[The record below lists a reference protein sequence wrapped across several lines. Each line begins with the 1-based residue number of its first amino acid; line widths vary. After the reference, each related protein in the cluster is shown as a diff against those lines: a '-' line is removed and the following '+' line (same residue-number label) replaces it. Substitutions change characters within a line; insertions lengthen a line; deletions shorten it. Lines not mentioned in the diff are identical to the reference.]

1 MKILTVELTNFG
13 PFHGTHIF
21 NMADRGLLL
30 VMGDNKDEPR
40 MDSNGSGKSH
50 IFDGLD
56 WCAWGEN
63 PRGDHAEA
71 QFNEEAYGERG
82 AKMQVKTALEADD
95 GTAIVI
101 TRSRTKSKYELK
113 LEVGGED
120 KSSLDKSE
128 TQKAIEKYLGLDR
141 DVFHA
146 AVLFGQTD
154 LVHYADATDGA
165 RMEILTK
172 ILQLDE
178 IDVCLERVK
187 AKVKAG
193 SEKRVRLQADLSSL
207 DSRLQATQPD
217 KYDAHI
223 QDWEETRQD
232 EVERLQ
238 FAIGNWEKDL
248 ADAQAQLGDPTA
260 LQARRQALD
269 AELAGLVAPVEG
281 PEVEQA
287 RLATE
292 QAQQAAAVGAQ
303 ECVRLE
309 NQLIHMQNQQV
320 GVCSQCG
327 QPVTAEHLQNEV
339 QRAREALQDA
349 ADRQSHVRDRAM
361 STRTALEALV
371 ALSKSLSVAWQA
383 AKDQK
388 VQESA
393 KIDADLRVAAG
404 IQARMGRLSQELV
417 SMRARLEEQRTAIN
431 PFHVRKAEVER
442 ERYELERRRGQVAYE
457 VEALQADSRY
467 LEFWVQAFGPKG
479 LKSYILDSRIQE
491 LSDAANEWLGLLTGG
506 TVWVRFEAEKV
517 TRGKKVVNAPDVRVF
532 RWNPDGTITER
543 SYRSWSGGEKKRIS
557 FAIDFGLSRL
567 VARRAKQT
575 YDLLILDEAFK
586 HLDRSGKE
594 AVIEMLQVLNREKS
608 SLIVV
613 EHDSEF
619 QGQFEWRVLVTKRNR
634 RSTIKELDH
643 DEGQEEEGV
652 SVDISADSHRKRPR
666 RQPVRGPAH

>member
-1 MKILTVELTNFG
+1 MKILSVELTNFG
-13 PFHGTHIF
+13 PFHGTHRF
-21 NMADRGLLL
+21 EMADRGLLL
-30 VMGDNKDEPR
+30 VMGDNQDEPR

-71 QFNEEAYGERG
+71 QFNDEAYGERG

-101 TRSRTKSKYELK
+101 TRSRTKSKYELA

-120 KSSLDKSE
+120 KSSLDKGE

-154 LVHYADATDGA
+154 LVHYADATDGD

-178 IDVCLERVK
+178 IDVYLDRAK
-187 AKVKAG
+187 AKVKGA
-193 SEKRVRLQADLSSL
+193 SEKRAQLQADLASL
-207 DSRLQATQPD
+207 DGRLQATQPEQ
-217 KYDAHI
+217 YDAHI
-223 QDWEETRQD
+223 QDWEQTRND

-238 FAIGNWEKDL
+238 FAIGNWEKDM
-248 ADAQAQLGDPTA
+248 ADAQAQIGDPA
-260 LQARRQALD
+260 SLQVRKQALD
-269 AELAGLVAPVEG
+269 AELAVLVAPVEG
-281 PEVEQA
+281 PEIEQA
-287 RLATE
+287 RLAAE

-303 ECVRLE
+303 ECVRME
-309 NQLIHMQNQQV
+309 NQLVHMQNQQV

-339 QRAREALQDA
+339 QRAREALQEA
-349 ADRQSHVRDRAM
+349 ANRQEPIRRQVI
-361 STRTALEALV
+361 EAEG
-371 ALSKSLSVAWQA
+371 ARKA
-383 AKDQK
+383 AKEVFYATYRK
-388 VQESA
+388 YEAAKAEKMQESA
-393 KIDADLRVAAG
+393 KIDADLRVVTG
-404 IQARMGRLSQELV
+404 IQARMSRLSQELL

-431 PFHVRKAEVER
+431 PFHARKAEVER

-479 LKSYILDSRIQE
+479 LKSYILDSRLQE

-594 AVIEMLQVLNREKS
+594 AVVEMLQVLGREKS

-619 QGQFEWRVLVTKRNR
+619 QGQFEQRVLVTKRNR

-643 DEGQEEEGV
+643 GEGQEKEGV
-652 SVDISADSHRKRPR
+652 SVDISADPHRKRPR